1 MIKIATTIFVGLFAM
16 QALAQYEGHFKCA
29 TDEMHQLLYETRPD
43 IVHGALRAHQQ
54 LKDET
59 ENFTRSVNRSQD
71 PYIIPVVFHIIHN
84 YGVENIDNA
93 QILDGLRQANIQLR
107 KQNADTVDIVG
118 SFEGIAADVEIELRL
133 AQLDPDGN
141 CTSGITRHVSPLTY
155 IGDHEVKNIVQW
167 PPDQYLNVYVCN
179 QAAGLAGHAL
189 LPHAADTVPQW
200 DGIVMQ
206 HSYVGTVGTSN
217 FFRRTVL
224 THEIG
229 HYLNL
234 QHIWGGNNVPN
245 YYYLPVGQS
254 SNCDHDDEVED
265 TPLTIGWQSCN
276 LSGVTCGSL
285 DNVQNYMDY
294 AYCALMF
301 TEGQRDRMHACL
313 NSSVANRNNLWSAAN
328 LTITGTDGA
337 TNYLCGAQ
345 FNATKRIA
353 CVGET
358 IELSDVSYHGV
369 VSREWLVTGGQLS
382 SPTDSVVTI
391 VFNQPGRYSVSLT
404 VSDGINELTTS
415 ETDWL
420 VILPGQG
427 EKDYIIEDAEDQG
440 NFDSRWVVVDQGTP
454 INWEITTPGKASNQ
468 SLFIE
473 NINGPLGA
481 EYIFQ
486 SQPID
491 ASQLDA
497 IAVQFD
503 YAFSKQIETDNDVLQ
518 VQISNNCGETWVT
531 RRTLT
536 ATAMESNDGPTLDYF
551 EPNPDEWKTNLIE
564 IFTAQYLVE
573 DLLFRFRFASGGG
586 NNIYLDNINIGHPA
600 SLYLVSDVSMRQ
612 LELYP
617 NPSSD
622 VVYIRTTDEEV
633 MSSIQV
639 YNAQGQLLVDQ
650 KMENQSE
657 QLISTELWSKGV
669 YMIRIQTNQTLHHRK
684 LMKQ

>member
-1 MIKIATTIFVGLFAM
+1 MIKFTATVVVCLVVLNGLS
-16 QALAQYEGHFKCA
+16 QSEGHFNCA
-29 TDEMHQLLYETRPD
+29 TDEMHQHLYETHPN
-43 IVHGALRAHQQ
+43 IVPGVLRAHQQ
-54 LKDET
+54 LKEDT
-59 ENFTRSVNRSQD
+59 ESYTRSMNRNQD

-107 KQNADTVDIVG
+107 KQNGDTVDIV
-118 SFEGIAADVEIELRL
+118 SAFEGIAADVEIELRL

-155 IGDHEVKNIVQW
+155 VGDHEVKSIVQW

-206 HSYVGTVGTSN
+206 HSYVGTIGTSN

-245 YYYLPVGQS
+245 YYYLPVGQA
-254 SNCDHDDEVED
+254 SNCDHDDEVAD

-313 NSSVANRNNLWSAAN
+313 NSSVANRANLWTTSN
-328 LTITGTDGA
+328 LEATGTDGV
-337 TNYLCGAQ
+337 TSYLCGAQ

-358 IELSDVSYHGV
+358 IELSDVSYHGI
-369 VSREWLVTGGQLS
+369 VSREWSVIGGQLS
-382 SPTDSVVTI
+382 SPTDSVITV
-391 VFNQPGRYSVSLT
+391 VFSQPGRYAVTLS
-404 VSDGINELTTS
+404 VSDGVNELTTT
-415 ETDWL
+415 EADWF
-420 VILPGQG
+420 VILPEQG
-427 EKDYIIEDAEDQG
+427 DRDYVIEDAEHQG
-440 NFDSRWVVVDQGTP
+440 NFDARWVVVDQGTP
-454 INWEITTPGKASNQ
+454 TNWEITTPGNNSDHA
-468 SLFIE
+468 LFIE
-473 NINGPLGA
+473 NINGPAGA

-491 ASQLDA
+491 ASQLNA

-503 YAFSKQIETDNDVLQ
+503 YAFSKQLETDNDVLQ

-536 ATAMESNDGPTLDYF
+536 ATALESNEGPTSDYF
-551 EPNPDEWKTNLIE
+551 VPNAEQWKSNLVE
-564 IFTAQYLVE
+564 ILTAQYLVE

-600 SLYLVSDVSMRQ
+600 SLDLVSEAAMSP

-617 NPSSD
+617 NPTRD
-622 VVYIRTTDEEV
+622 RVYIRTTNGEV
-633 MSSIQV
+633 VNEIQV
-639 YNAQGQLLVDQ
+639 YNAQGQLMVHQLVGDA
-650 KMENQSE
+650 SE
-657 QLISTELWSKGV
+657 QEISTEGWSRGV
-669 YMIRIQTNQTLHHRK
+669 YTVHIQTNESLYHRK